1 MGTRGPSETKPL
13 DVYFL
18 NLYVNPFA
26 ISPRISKWKVKPW
39 LQVLEQHN
47 FYREKIKEKNLK
59 AVKRKLSETEQDDPH
74 RLDADLDEMLR
85 GKKSY
90 CQEVSSKIEN

>member
-1 MGTRGPSETKPL
+1 MQVFS
-13 DVYFL
+13 
-18 NLYVNPFA
+18 A
-26 ISPRISKWKVKPW
+26 

-85 GKKSY
+85 VKKSY
-90 CQEVSSKIEN
+90 CQEVSSKIENW